1 MIDALSLERFNDL
14 VASYGADPERW
25 PVPLRGSA
33 TGCLVAS
40 EAARA
45 AWREAAD
52 LDADLDSVPDLKMSP
67 ELVATV
73 LAVAGAPEEENSAM
87 LPGPLRFVLPY
98 AAAAA
103 IALVIG
109 LSVPSPLRDTA
120 NTGLEIQAAIS
131 GPAVIVGDTDNGTY
145 LTRLALVDVS
155 SFADDETNTSTAS
168 DTENTLSDLPLL

>member
-14 VASYGADPERW
+14 VASYGAAPDRW
-25 PVPLRGSA
+25 PVALRGNA
-33 TGCLVAS
+33 TSCLVSS

-45 AWREAAD
+45 AWRAAAD
-52 LDADLDSVPDLKMSP
+52 LDADLDSVPELEMSP

-73 LAVAGAPEEENSAM
+73 LAIADAPEEVNTGM
-87 LPGPLRFVLPY
+87 LPGPLRYVLPY

-120 NTGLEIQAAIS
+120 GTGLQIQAAIS
-131 GPAVIVGDTDNGTY
+131 GPAVIYGATINNTD